1 MVYDVTSRESFQ
13 KIEDWLNELETY
25 ATNHDIKKI
34 LVGNKCDKA
43 RTGGYKFPKIYTF
56 CSPNTIIYG
65 NPPDLLNNI
74 SKIHMGAGM

>member
-34 LVGNKCDKA
+34 LVGNKCDKV
-43 RTGGYKFPKIYTF
+43 GYRQLF
-56 CSPNTIIYG
+56 
-65 NPPDLLNNI
+65 
-74 SKIHMGAGM
+74 